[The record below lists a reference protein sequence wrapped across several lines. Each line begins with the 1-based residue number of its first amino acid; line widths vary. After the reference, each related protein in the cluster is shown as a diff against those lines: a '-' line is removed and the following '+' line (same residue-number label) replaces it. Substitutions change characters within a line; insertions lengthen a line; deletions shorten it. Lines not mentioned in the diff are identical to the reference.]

1 MKKSVK
7 WVLAVLGVVVAGVV
21 VGWASGSP
29 NGIHVSEGAKYQY
42 QLINPD
48 DIIIEYSGLKPD
60 SKLSNYKGKYVTD
73 TAMYL
78 SDEVGIYLG
87 DEHFKAKVGEYI
99 KYSDINWTW
108 NLSDFEMY
116 QLMNSQGEASP
127 SLFKGVVV
135 YSDGTEGDISAD
147 RVTLEPSADGSQIV
161 VGVWFRDDIFYYKI
175 NIQERWGDGESLSE
189 EEKETFKQEGSSSGQ
204 EVYTDEVNGAISGK
218 TYSEVDAPEM
228 TNIDWG
234 IFNEAAIECLG
245 EHCYVGDLFVKVGSD
260 PRVDLVEVN
269 NSFNKYYGNTLDK
282 MCLFISDLYETYLR
296 TQDEDGFFDI
306 LYVQPTNDND
316 ANGMYDDLYKKYKSD
331 LGEWGGYSSYAEQE
345 AHGLYEQYMYSPSA
359 DTFAIGGACLAEI
372 YSHAYND
379 NDSSASVKLEV
390 LRIYDSL
397 IKSNNSDL
405 YSDYLSAVQEMIEN
419 RGEVEGLVYS
429 DLIQ

>member
-1 MKKSVK
+1 MKKSIK

-78 SDEVGIYLG
+78 SDEVGVYLG

-189 EEKETFKQEGSSSGQ
+189 EEKETFKQEGSSTSGDSTGLSA
-204 EVYTDEVNGAISGK
+204 EKI
-218 TYSEVDAPEM
+218 TYS
-228 TNIDWG
+228 T
-234 IFNEAAIECLG
+234 AADV
-245 EHCYVGDLFVKVGSD
+245 YASD
-260 PRVDLVEVN
+260 DYAYIYELVLKDK
-269 NSFNKYYGNTLDK
+269 SLDK
-282 MCLFISDLYETYLR
+282 STRIVFEEDLYEMVKDMEEWGNLNEFRKFTSL
-296 TQDEDGFFDI
+296 EDFYSFFDEMYAPYGLDRAHRDETNKEAQEKLNEMGGLPLDGAVTFETNESDDSWLEGCVFTVGDTIMFNPKDTGGLIDEEFPI
-306 LYVQPTNDND
+306 LQIIGTTPTGETFDAGRFSASKELGWDIPEKGTVFNYSQYVEFT
-316 ANGMYDDLYKKYKSD
+316 S
-331 LGEWGGYSSYAEQE
+331 
-345 AHGLYEQYMYSPSA
+345 QYM
-359 DTFAIGGACLAEI
+359 E
-372 YSHAYND
+372 
-379 NDSSASVKLEV
+379 
-390 LRIYDSL
+390 L
-397 IKSNNSDL
+397 IKKN
-405 YSDYLSAVQEMIEN
+405 E
-419 RGEVEGLVYS
+419 
-429 DLIQ
+429 